1 MNGRIRELDALRG
14 IAALAVVLF
23 HFTIMLGRTQSE
35 LGLNIGCM
43 GVDMFFIISGFVI
56 FMTIQRVEDWQS
68 FVRGRF
74 NRLYPTY
81 WACVTIVAILM
92 LLKNQS
98 IHVSKESYELTNN
111 LIIKY
116 LANMTMFQYFIKI
129 GDLDGSYWTL
139 AIELVFYIS
148 ILVLI
153 VTKTVKY
160 TESVGLSLLAFCF
173 ACSFTVVSDNYLV
186 HKIIVLYP
194 LVKYFPLF
202 YAGILLYKMKTE
214 GHQLKRM
221 ALFCTTFIVQCTLF
235 TKFYHN
241 NQAITIAEYV
251 PTLMV
256 IYALFLL
263 YLFDKLSFVINPV
276 TQWLG
281 KISYSLYAIHQYVGA
296 SIIIPLLMKFTGFP
310 FWLAAISALA
320 LVLILASLINQFI
333 EKPALN
339 YLKKKQVV
347 S

>member
-1 MNGRIRELDALRG
+1 MRGRIHELDALSG

-23 HFTIMLGRTQSE
+23 HFTIMLGRKQAE
-35 LGLNIGCM
+35 LGFNIGCM

-56 FMTIQRVEDWQS
+56 FMTIQRVENWQS

-81 WACVTIVAILM
+81 WACVTIVALLV

-98 IHVSKESYELTNN
+98 IYVATESYEVTNN
-111 LIIKY
+111 LGVKY
-116 LANMTMFQYFIKI
+116 LANMTMFQYFFKI

-153 VTKTVKY
+153 VTKMVKH
-160 TESVGLSLLAFCF
+160 TEAIGALLLAFCF
-173 ACSFTVVSDNYLV
+173 ACSFDKVSDNYFV

-202 YAGILLYKMKTE
+202 YAGILLYKTKTE
-214 GHQLKRM
+214 GVIIKRM
-221 ALFCTTFIVQCTLF
+221 VLFCTTFIIQCLLF
-235 TKFYHN
+235 AKFYHN
-241 NQAITIAEYV
+241 NEALAITTYV
-251 PTLMV
+251 PVLVV

-263 YLFDKLSFVINPV
+263 YLFDKLSFVVNPV

-296 SIIIPLLMKFTGFP
+296 SIIIPLLMKVAHFP
-310 FWLAAISALA
+310 FWLAAATA
-320 LVLILASLINQFI
+320 LVFVLLLASMINHFI

-339 YLKKKQVV
+339 YLKRTQ
-347 S
+347 SIS